1 MNGLMHCSKIASLI
15 DYPVSAEQH
24 YRHLRADRR
33 RGLEI
38 DHDSELIEAFAF
50 AEQLRLIE
58 RAA

>member
-1 MNGLMHCSKIASLI
+1 MNGLIHCSKIASLI
-15 DYPVSAEQH
+15 NCLVSAEQH

-38 DHDSELIEAFAF
+38 YYDSELIEAFAF
-50 AEQLRLIE
+50 AEQLRLVD